1 MSSPVAPAEALLYV
15 MVVMS
20 AADQDMT
27 DAELK
32 TIGQL
37 VETVP
42 VFRAFDP
49 EQVVPSAE
57 HCAALLAKPNGLER
71 VLEAVVAS
79 LSEGLR
85 ETAYVLACDVAAADG
100 QVTVEEMRL
109 LELFRERLDIDRLV
123 AVALERSAR
132 ARARTH

>member
-1 MSSPVAPAEALLYV
+1 MPSPVEAAEALLYV

-32 TIGQL
+32 RIGQL
-37 VETVP
+37 VQTVP
-42 VFRAFDP
+42 VFASFDP
-49 EQVVPSAE
+49 ERVVDSAE
-57 HCAALLAKPNGLER
+57 HCAALLGEDDGLEK
-71 VLEAVVAS
+71 VLDAVVAS

-85 ETAYVLACDVAAADG
+85 ETAYLLACDVATADG

-123 AVALERSAR
+123 AVALERAAR